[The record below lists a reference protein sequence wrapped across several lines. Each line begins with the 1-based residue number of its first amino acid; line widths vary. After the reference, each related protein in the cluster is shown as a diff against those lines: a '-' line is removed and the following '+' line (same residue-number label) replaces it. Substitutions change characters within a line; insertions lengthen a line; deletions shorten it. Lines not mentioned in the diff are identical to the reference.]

1 MKKYRILALL
11 LLLLSLTTLCLGL
24 ACAEEA
30 DPTLPPDKVLYKQ
43 GDNKAEIKQ
52 IKLRLYELGYY
63 NSSNLNREFNSTM
76 TRTVKTFQEQNGL
89 EVTGKITVADK
100 EFLFSDAAQPYVEPT
115 PTPAPT
121 PEPLPEQ
128 RPLMDPA
135 APERDADGYL
145 ADGTEYF
152 YENDEDGQWCY
163 LSGDLQIL
171 INRYERPS
179 VPLIWYETEIFM
191 RNGQQFLTTE
201 TNPKR
206 PGTRFS
212 YPFDIAT
219 NNKYVLGFTDDFY
232 GHRINRKERE
242 GIVIRNGEV
251 ICDDDYSK
259 RLHNLPNL
267 DMMAQFPDGSL
278 KCYRS
283 STITSEELLALGAV
297 NVYCFGPV
305 VISEGQIDEYIPAG
319 YYDTKSPRQLLGMI
333 EPNHYLLV
341 SVQGR
346 TKNSEGS
353 GLRFPTDLML
363 QRGVVEG
370 FNLDGGNTMA
380 LIFRGRMLNNLA
392 KWKNKTFV
400 RTVTSLIGVGISD
413 NAIPVEEE

>member
-1 MKKYRILALL
+1 MKKFRLIALL
-11 LLLLSLTTLCLGL
+11 VLILSLLACVGA
-24 ACAEEA
+24 ACAEAEETPA
-30 DPTLPPDKVLYKQ
+30 PDKVLYKQ
-43 GDNKAEIKQ
+43 GDKNAEIKE
-52 IKLRLYELGYY
+52 IKQRLYELGYY
-63 NSSNLNREFNSTM
+63 NTTNLNREFNSAM

-89 EVTGKITVADK
+89 EVTGVITVADK
-100 EFLFSDAAQPYVEPT
+100 DFLFSDQAQPYVEPT
-115 PTPAPT
+115 PTPEPT
-121 PEPLPEQ
+121 PEPLPTP
-128 RPLMDPA
+128 RPLMADDV
-135 APERDADGYL
+135 PELDEAGYTADGS
-145 ADGTEYF
+145 EYF
-152 YENDEDGQWCY
+152 YENDEGGQWCY

-179 VPLIWYETEIFM
+179 VPLVWFETEIFM

-201 TNPKR
+201 TNPDR

-232 GHRINRKERE
+232 GHRINRKEQE
-242 GIVIRNGEV
+242 GIVIRNGEI
-251 ICDDDYSK
+251 ICDDDYRK

-267 DMMAQFPDGSL
+267 DMMAQFPDGTL

-297 NVYCFGPV
+297 NVFCFGPV

-346 TKNSEGS
+346 TKNSEGT
-353 GLRFPTDLML
+353 GLRFPTQLML
-363 QRGVVEG
+363 ERGVVEG

-392 KWKNKTFV
+392 KWKDKTFV
-400 RTVTSLIGVGISD
+400 RTVTSLIGVGVSD
-413 NAIPVEEE
+413 NAIPVEEPEE

>member
-1 MKKYRILALL
+1 MKKHHLIALLALL
-11 LLLLSLTTLCLGL
+11 LALLAFAGAAL
-24 ACAEEA
+24 AEAEE
-30 DPTLPPDKVLYKQ
+30 TLPPDTVLFKQ
-43 GDNKAEIKQ
+43 GDKKAEIKD
-52 IKLRLYELGYY
+52 IKFRLYELGYY
-63 NSSNLNREFNSTM
+63 NTTNLNREYNSAM

-89 EVTGKITVADK
+89 EVTGVITVADK
-100 EFLFSDAAQPYVEPT
+100 EHLFSDAALPYVEPT
-115 PTPAPT
+115 PTPEPT
-121 PEPLPEQ
+121 PEPLPTP
-128 RPLMDPA
+128 RPLM
-135 APERDADGYL
+135 ADDVPQLDEAGYTL
-145 ADGTEYF
+145 DGSEYF
-152 YENDEDGQWCY
+152 YENDEGGQWCF

-179 VPLIWYETEIFM
+179 VPLVWFETEIFM

-201 TNPKR
+201 TNPDR

-232 GHRINRKERE
+232 GHRINRKEQE

-251 ICDDDYSK
+251 ICDDDYRK

-267 DMMAQFPDGSL
+267 DMMAQFPDGTL

-297 NVYCFGPV
+297 NVFCFGPV
-305 VISEGQIDEYIPAG
+305 VISEGEIDEYIPAG

-346 TKNSEGS
+346 TKNSEGC
-353 GLRFPTDLML
+353 GLRFPTQLML
-363 QRGVVEG
+363 ERGVVEG

-392 KWKNKTFV
+392 KWKDKTFV
-400 RTVTSLIGVGISD
+400 RTVTSLIGVGVSD
-413 NAIPVEEE
+413 NAIPVETPEE